1 MKRKAKLLLGIAAV
15 LLWMLTTAVSAKENG
30 HVYDQYGL
38 LDDTEVTMLNEKFEE
53 LYDTYHFDAVL
64 LISRDVVG
72 DERRYAASFMQE
84 NEIGYGGE
92 KNGMCIFHQPDA
104 RIITIVFRGSSQEQ
118 FTEKI
123 QDIMLDSCTEELKEG
138 NMAEAYVSL
147 LDDLKAGLERIENG
161 KTIRPMDIE
170 DGWLVLYALKW
181 LLLSLGIMA
190 IPVLLLVLVQVMR
203 MKTKRM
209 QENADFYAPQE
220 CFDLQMCRDIYLRTD
235 VTKVKI
241 EHENHNQGGSG
252 TFKSGGESFSGS
264 SRKY

>member
-1 MKRKAKLLLGIAAV
+1 MKKKAKLLLGIAVV
-15 LLWMLTTAVSAKENG
+15 LLWMLTTVVSAKETG

-38 LDDTEVTMLNEKFEE
+38 LDDTEVNMLNEKFEE

-64 LISRDVVG
+64 LISRDVAG

-104 RIITIVFRGSSQEQ
+104 RIITIVFCGSSQEQ

-123 QDIMLDSCTEELKEG
+123 QDLMLDSCTVELKDG
-138 NMAEAYVSL
+138 NMVEAYVSL
-147 LDDLKAGLERIENG
+147 IDDLKDGLERIESG
-161 KTIRPMDIE
+161 KSIRPMDIE
-170 DGWLVLYALKW
+170 DGGLVLYALKW
-181 LLLSLGIMA
+181 LALSLAIMA
-190 IPVLLLVLVQVMR
+190 IPVLFLVLVQVMR

-220 CFDLQMCRDIYLRTD
+220 CFNLQMSRDIYLRTD